1 MDATAW
7 IRKPGFLVLA
17 CLVFALS
24 GSFVLAPA
32 VALAQSKSG
41 NCQFTLN
48 IPTLNI
54 YPLHRR
60 LQGDE
65 DMAGNSPRI
74 NVEALIHQ
82 PKLDKRGKPADKL
95 RLDLVVRIAEFKGD
109 GTAFEG
115 RKSFW
120 LIDKWIGGGN
130 GRQIQDCLANIYK
143 ECIRIFA
150 KDARSEAQLRTQCS
164 RASQW
169 RIEDTFEAKSVANN
183 RKWTTYLKEKARL
196 LKSAKCLSDA
206 TGKDTGK
213 LGCKDITFR
222 PKIKIDVRFG
232 RDALAR

>member
-7 IRKPGFLVLA
+7 IRKPGILIFA
-17 CLVFALS
+17 CLVFAFS
-24 GSFVLAPA
+24 GSVVLAPEEA
-32 VALAQSKSG
+32 VAQSKSG

-48 IPTLNI
+48 IPALNVF
-54 YPLHRR
+54 PLHRR
-60 LQGDE
+60 LRGDE
-65 DMAGNSPRI
+65 DMDGNSPRI

-82 PKLDKRGKPADKL
+82 PQLDERGKPADKL

-109 GTAFEG
+109 GTAFEE

-120 LIDKWIGGGN
+120 LIDKWIGGGKT
-130 GRQIQDCLANIYK
+130 RQIQDCLANIYK
-143 ECIRIFA
+143 ECVRIFA
-150 KDARSEAQLRTQCS
+150 KDARSEAQLKAQCT
-164 RASQW
+164 RASEW
-169 RIEDTFEAKSVANN
+169 RIKDTFEVKSRANN
-183 RKWTTYLKEKARL
+183 RKWTTYLKKRARL

-222 PKIKIDVRFG
+222 PRIKIDVNFG

>member
-7 IRKPGFLVLA
+7 IWKPGILVQA
-17 CLVFALS
+17 CLFFALS
-24 GSFVLAPA
+24 GSVVFAP
-32 VALAQSKSG
+32 ALAQSKSR

-54 YPLHRR
+54 YPLDRR
-60 LQGDE
+60 LRGDD
-65 DMAGNSPRI
+65 DMDGNSPRI

-82 PKLDKRGKPADKL
+82 PQLDKRGKPADKL
-95 RLDLVVRIAEFKGD
+95 RLDLVVKIAELTGD

-120 LIDKWIGGGN
+120 LVDKWIGGGN
-130 GRQIQDCLANIYK
+130 ARQIQDCLAKIYK
-143 ECIRIFA
+143 ECTKIFA
-150 KDARSEAQLRTQCS
+150 KDARSEAQLKAQCT

-169 RIEDTFEAKSVANN
+169 RIKDTIEANSVANN
-183 RKWTTYLKEKARL
+183 RKWTIYLKKRARL
-196 LKSAKCLSDA
+196 LKSANCMSDA

-222 PKIKIDVRFG
+222 PRIKIDVNFG